1 MTKKELRGLYLKKRT
16 ALSVQ
21 EKDKLED
28 LILIRFQSAGIDV
41 PDMTMSYICS
51 EANNEYDPVLVERF
65 SRFLNPFLNIA
76 YPVIGPADS
85 MEAVVPGKDEKFKRN
100 KFGIEEPED
109 GSIIDPLNIDMIL
122 VPLLAFDQKGY
133 RVGYGK
139 GYYDRF
145 LRNCREDVLKIG
157 FSFFSAEEV
166 ISDINEFDVP
176 LDLCITPGSVY
187 YFIKK

>member
-1 MTKKELRGLYLKKRT
+1 MTKKELRNLYLNKRI

-28 LILIRFQSAGIDV
+28 LILIQFQSAGIDL
-41 PDMTMSYICS
+41 PDMMMSYICS
-51 EANNEYDPVLVERF
+51 ATNNEYDPVLVERF
-65 SRFLNPFLNIA
+65 SRFRNPFLSIA

-85 MEAVVPGKDEKFKRN
+85 MEAVVPGEDEKFRSN
-100 KFGIEEPED
+100 KFGIKEPED
-109 GSIIDPLNIDMIL
+109 GNIVDPVNIDLIL

-145 LRNCREDVLKIG
+145 LRNCRENVLKIG
-157 FSFFSAEEV
+157 FSFFPAEEV

-187 YFIKK
+187 DFIK